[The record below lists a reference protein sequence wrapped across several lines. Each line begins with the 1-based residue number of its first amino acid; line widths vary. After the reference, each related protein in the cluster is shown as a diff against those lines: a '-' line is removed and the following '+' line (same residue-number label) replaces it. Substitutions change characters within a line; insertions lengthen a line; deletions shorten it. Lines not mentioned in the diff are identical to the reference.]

1 MSEVTASN
9 SVGAM
14 PVDALPEEQPVA
26 LVFNG
31 STAAVMMASPFDLP
45 DFLRGFARSEGIVA
59 RGDEVTE
66 VAAIRHEIGF
76 EVRGQIPE
84 DRSAAMDARRRAAV
98 GPVGCGLCG
107 IDSLAQA
114 SAFPGQVAPM
124 EPGLMDHA
132 GSALAALNAGQ
143 KRREDVGAMHAAGY
157 FDATGLGALRED
169 VGRHNA
175 LDKLIGALGDR
186 DLSTGAVLITSR
198 LSVDLVQKCAR
209 VGVSGLFSLSSPTR
223 AAVDLAGR
231 CGMTLCVIR
240 REAIMTY
247 SAAQTEKETV
257 L

>member
-1 MSEVTASN
+1 MSEVTISK
-9 SVGAM
+9 SGAAM
-14 PVDALPEEQPVA
+14 AVDALPEEQPVA

-45 DFLRGFARSEGIVA
+45 DFLRGFARSEGIVKGA
-59 RGDEVTE
+59 GEVTE
-66 VAAIRHEIGF
+66 VVALRHETGF
-76 EVRGQIPE
+76 EVRGRIPE
-84 DRSAAMDARRRAAV
+84 DRSEAMDARRRAAV

-114 SAFPGQVAPM
+114 TAFPGLVAPM
-124 EPGLMDHA
+124 GPALMEHA
-132 GSALAALNAGQ
+132 RAALAALNAGQ
-143 KRREDVGAMHAAGY
+143 KRREDVGAMHAAGF
-157 FDATGLGALRED
+157 FDASGLVALRED

-175 LDKLIGALGDR
+175 LDKLIGALETR
-186 DLSTGAVLITSR
+186 DLTKGAVLITSR

-209 VGVSGLFSLSSPTR
+209 VGVPGLFSLSSPTR

-240 REAIMTY
+240 REAIVTY
-247 SAAQTEKETV
+247 STAQTGKETV

>member
-1 MSEVTASN
+1 MSGVTTSK
-9 SVGAM
+9 SGVPM
-14 PVDALPEEQPVA
+14 TVDALPEEQPVA

-45 DFLRGFARSEGIVA
+45 DFLRGFACSEGIVT
-59 RGDEVTE
+59 RGSEVTE
-66 VAAIRHEIGF
+66 VTAIRHETGF
-76 EVRGQIPE
+76 EVRGRIPE
-84 DRSAAMDARRRAAV
+84 ERAQAVDARRRAAV

-114 SAFPGQVAPM
+114 SGFPGQVAPM

-132 GSALAALNAGQ
+132 RAALAALTVGQ
-143 KRREDVGAMHAAGY
+143 KRREDVGAMHAAGF
-157 FDATGLGALRED
+157 FDATGLVALRED

-186 DLSTGAVLITSR
+186 DLSKGAVLITSR

-209 VGVSGLFSLSSPTR
+209 VGLRGLFSLSSPTR

-240 REAIMTY
+240 REAIVPY
-247 SAAQTEKETV
+247 AHAQTGKETV